1 MKTPLRI
8 ISHLGAAAIGVAL
21 AAWCTWETAHFV
33 YESFIYKEV
42 AQGMVA
48 VPLWIP
54 QIGMPIGLGLLTLM
68 LLRRLLRVVQG
79 QELEATEH
87 G

>member
-1 MKTPLRI
+1 
-8 ISHLGAAAIGVAL
+8 
-21 AAWCTWETAHFV
+21 
-33 YESFIYKEV
+33 
-42 AQGMVA
+42 MVA